1 VGPGVDFVR
10 SYLALWAFAA
20 ITVIALG
27 GINELLGLGLFAA
40 GYPAVGGRAGYG
52 EFALQAAVVAA
63 VAFALSVGL
72 QWWDR

>member
-1 VGPGVDFVR
+1 MGPGVDFVR
-10 SYLALWAFAA
+10 SYLALWTLAA

-27 GINELLGLGLFAA
+27 GINELLDLGLFVA
-40 GYPAVGGRAGYG
+40 GYPAFGGRAEYG

-63 VAFALSVGL
+63 LALALSVGL

>member
-1 VGPGVDFVR
+1 MR

-40 GYPAVGGRAGYG
+40 GYPAVGGTAGYG

-63 VAFALSVGL
+63 VALALSVGL

>member
-1 VGPGVDFVR
+1 MGLSVGFVR
-10 SYLALWAFAA
+10 SYFTLWAFAA

-40 GYPAVGGRAGYG
+40 GYPALGGRAGYG
-52 EFALQAAVVAA
+52 EFALQAAVVAV

-72 QWWDR
+72 QWWDD

>member
-1 VGPGVDFVR
+1 MGPGVDFVR
-10 SYLALWAFAA
+10 SYLALWTFAA

-27 GINELLGLGLFAA
+27 GINELLGLGLVAE
-40 GYPAVGGRAGYG
+40 YPAVGGTAGYG

-63 VAFALSVGL
+63 VALALSVGL

>member
-1 VGPGVDFVR
+1 MGPGVEFVR

-27 GINELLGLGLFAA
+27 GINELLGLGLFA

-63 VAFALSVGL
+63 VALALSVGL

>member
-10 SYLALWAFAA
+10 GYLGLWAFAA
-20 ITVIALG
+20 ITAIAVG

-40 GYPAVGGRAGYG
+40 GYPAFGGKAGYG

-63 VAFALSVGL
+63 VALTLSVGL